1 MRLLRTNF
9 LEPRR
14 QCGVLRTGGGRGRT
28 THAPARR
35 FEGARSEGLEGY
47 DGENGADGGIAVVK
61 NNDEWLE
68 SRKKLKKRKKR
79 AAKDDPTG
87 DEPAVFGFPMGG
99 FQEQVERLLDAARQR
114 RGDA

>member
-1 MRLLRTNF
+1 M
-9 LEPRR
+9 
-14 QCGVLRTGGGRGRT
+14 
-28 THAPARR
+28 
-35 FEGARSEGLEGY
+35 
-47 DGENGADGGIAVVK
+47 VK

-87 DEPAVFGFPMGG
+87 DEPAVFGFSMGG
-99 FQEQVERLLDAARQR
+99 FQEQVERLLDAARRR